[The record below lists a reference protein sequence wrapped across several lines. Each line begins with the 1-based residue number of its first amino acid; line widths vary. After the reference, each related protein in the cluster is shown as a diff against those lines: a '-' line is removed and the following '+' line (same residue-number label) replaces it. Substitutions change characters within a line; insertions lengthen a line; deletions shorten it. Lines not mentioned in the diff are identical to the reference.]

1 MIQNL
6 RKVSAYLFGLRLLR
20 TAMSVVTVALSA
32 KYFGIGIERD
42 IWLLVVAFITT
53 INLAVWGPIN
63 ETFRTRF
70 IFLREQEGE
79 SEALHK
85 TASLLS
91 FIILGTALISGLIM
105 LFPEFLMHIIAPSV
119 SESDSPLFIRMLY
132 LLVPTFLINQL
143 VVIGMS
149 ILNAYESFYIP
160 EIVNFFSGILHI
172 LCLLLLAPV
181 IGINSLVVSIY
192 LSLTLLLLVL
202 VFCIYK
208 KKIKIGRLPL
218 FFSWKAVKP
227 FVIFSIPFFIPYFVS
242 QCNAIIEKSIS
253 NLMGIG
259 IVSTIDY
266 ARRFTEV
273 LLGVF
278 LGVLSS
284 VLVPVLSKHYS
295 DHDDLGFLGV
305 FKQYVQVVF
314 LFLALTLPLLV
325 GAALPIDTFFYFR
338 GEITMDTVQEMA
350 LLTRFYGISFISV
363 ALYLFFGLSLLAQNQ
378 GKKYAIYGALAQVI
392 MIVFDV
398 LFYKMLGIYTF
409 VIALFI
415 SHTAMAVAMYYCLK
429 LVDKKEVTTYIF
441 RYLFLLLVLITIQ
454 IVFNYYLVG
463 MHVILQILFQGICL
477 LITLPLFAWMFGFNL
492 KHYIMIIKTKLG

>member
-1 MIQNL
+1 MVQNL
-6 RKVSAYLFGLRLLR
+6 RKVSVYLFGLRLLR

-32 KYFGIGIERD
+32 KYFGVGIERD
-42 IWLLVVAFITT
+42 VWLLVVAFITT

-79 SEALHK
+79 NEALRK
-85 TASLLS
+85 TSSLLS
-91 FIILGTALISGLIM
+91 FMVLVTILVSGLIM
-105 LFPEFLMHIIAPSV
+105 LFPNFLMHIIAPSV
-119 SESDSPLFIRMLY
+119 SDENSHLFVKMLY

-143 VVIGMS
+143 VVIGTS
-149 ILNAYESFYIP
+149 ILNAYESFYVP

-172 LCLLLLAPV
+172 LCLLLLAPI
-181 IGINSLVVSIY
+181 IGIDSLVISMY
-192 LSLTLLLLVL
+192 LSLSLLLLVL
-202 VFCIYK
+202 ILYIHK
-208 KKIKIGRLPL
+208 KNIKMGYLPL

-227 FVIFSIPFFIPYFVS
+227 FIIFSIPFFIPYFVS
-242 QCNAIIEKSIS
+242 QCNAVVEKSIS

-284 VLVPVLSKHYS
+284 VLVPTLSKHYS
-295 DHDDLGFLGV
+295 DHDEVGFLGV

-314 LFLALTLPLLV
+314 LFLSITLPLLI

-338 GEITMDTVQEMA
+338 GEITMNTVLDMA
-350 LLTRFYGISFISV
+350 LLTQLYGVSFISV
-363 ALYLFFGLSLLAQNQ
+363 ALYLFFGLSLLSQNQ

-398 LFYKMLGIYTF
+398 LFYKELGIYTF

-415 SHTAMAVAMYYCLK
+415 SHTIVAIIMYYCLR
-429 LVDKKEVTTYIF
+429 LTNKKHMTKYIF
-441 RYLFLLLVLITIQ
+441 RYLFLLLLLIVVQ
-454 IVFNYYLVG
+454 IVINYYVG
-463 MHVILQILFQGICL
+463 GIHILLQILLQGICL
-477 LITLPLFAWMFGFNL
+477 LITLPLLGWLFGFNL
-492 KHYIMIIKTKLG
+492 KHYITMIKMKIG

>member
-1 MIQNL
+1 MIQSL

-42 IWLLVVAFITT
+42 VWLLVVAFVTT

-79 SEALHK
+79 CEALHK

-91 FIILGTALISGLIM
+91 FMILVTIVISVLIL
-105 LFPEFLMHIIAPSV
+105 LFPDLLMRIIAPSV
-119 SESDSPLFIRMLY
+119 SSENSHLFIKMLY
-132 LLVPTFLINQL
+132 LLVPTFLLNQL
-143 VVIGMS
+143 VVIGTS
-149 ILNAYESFYIP
+149 VLNAYESFYIP

-181 IGINSLVVSIY
+181 IGIDSLIISMY
-192 LSLTLLLLVL
+192 LSLLSLLFVL
-202 VFCIYK
+202 VFYIHK
-208 KKIKIGRLPL
+208 KQIKIGRLPL
-218 FFSWKAVKP
+218 LFSWKAVKP
-227 FVIFSIPFFIPYFVS
+227 FIIFSIPFFIPYFVS
-242 QCNAIIEKSIS
+242 QCNAVVEKSIS

-259 IVSTIDY
+259 VVSTIDY

-295 DHDDLGFLGV
+295 DHDEVGFLGV

-314 LFLALTLPLLV
+314 LFLSVTLPLLI

-338 GEITMDTVQEMA
+338 GGITMDTVLNMA
-350 LLTRFYGISFISV
+350 LLTQLYGIAFISV
-363 ALYLFFGLSLLAQNQ
+363 SLYLFFGLSLLAQNQ
-378 GKKYAIYGALAQVI
+378 GKKYAICGALAQVS

-415 SHTAMAVAMYYCLK
+415 SHTIMAIVMYYYLR
-429 LVDKKEVTTYIF
+429 LMDKKDVTKYIF
-441 RYLFLLLVLITIQ
+441 RYLFLLLLLIVVQVVI
-454 IVFNYYLVG
+454 NYYLQG
-463 MHVILQILFQGICL
+463 MHIVLQILFQGIFLC
-477 LITLPLFAWMFGFNL
+477 ITLLLLGWLFGFNL
-492 KHYIMIIKTKLG
+492 KHYIMMIKTKMG